1 MHDTRVGYSIHE
13 NVFTREEM
21 ADTLDRL
28 AHATLVRT
36 KAGARRVLL
45 MPAVRRL
52 ATDRRLVEIAETFVV
67 GTAVA
72 FRATLFDKSPASNWL
87 VTWHQDTALP
97 LTCRLEDP
105 QWGPWSEK
113 AGVLHAHAPTWALDT
128 IVALRVHLDDSTA
141 VNGPLRVLPGTHDR
155 GVLSDEILRTLAQ
168 TIEPVDCV
176 AAAGG
181 VVAMKPLTVH
191 ASSKASGGGARRVLH
206 IEYAAS
212 VSLGAGIELAVD

>member
-1 MHDTRVGYSIHE
+1 M
-13 NVFTREEM
+13 
-21 ADTLDRL
+21 
-28 AHATLVRT
+28 AHAGWPVEPFALDLFHGGVVLTLHR
-36 KAGARRVLL
+36 AIERGRV
-45 MPAVRRL
+45 VRRL
-52 ATDRRLVEIAETFVV
+52 AADRRLVDIAETFLG

-97 LTCRLEDP
+97 LTCRVEDP
-105 QWGPWSEK
+105 LWGPWSEK
-113 AGVLHAHAPTWALDT
+113 AGVLHAHAPAWALDT

-155 GVLSDEILRTLAQ
+155 GVLSDEIVRDFAQ
-168 TIEPVDCV
+168 TIESVDSV